1 MKKTIICILAALVVA
16 GYFLVDYDALFWI
29 GILFVI
35 VGGVALSIILVL
47 DEEENEKKKKAEQR
61 RQEYLRAKDLSNNVD
76 YLIDLVMF
84 GEYNM
89 D

>member
-47 DEEENEKKKKAEQR
+47 DDDEKKAERR

>member
-47 DEEENEKKKKAEQR
+47 DDEEKKAEQR
-61 RQEYLRAKDLSNNVD
+61 RQEYLRAKDLLNNVD